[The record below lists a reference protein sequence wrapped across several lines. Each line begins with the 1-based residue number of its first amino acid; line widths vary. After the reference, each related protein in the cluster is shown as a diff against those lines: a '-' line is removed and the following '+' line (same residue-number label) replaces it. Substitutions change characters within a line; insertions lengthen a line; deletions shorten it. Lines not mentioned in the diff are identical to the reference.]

1 MENSDKGNKQL
12 RDKLVFDNSKEN
24 TKQEAV
30 LLSDKSDLFIG
41 QNQIVEKVN
50 ILLDKAKSAK
60 VPLPHM
66 LFMGDEGMGKET
78 LARMIAKKLNC
89 KIKVCNG
96 GEIENAGDLIGILTN
111 LGEGDI
117 FSIKDIEKSKKV
129 VKDFL
134 YPALNTF
141 QIDFVI
147 DKGPYAKQIKFNIK
161 PFTCIATASKPDKL
175 SPDFKNLFF
184 SIYRFI
190 PYSDEE
196 ITQIILNKAKVSQIT
211 IDEESLKFITQRANG
226 IPSEGARLFDKVKQY
241 AQLSDVKLITGD
253 IIQECLKVSESEFK
267 KETKDVDRNISE
279 EVRLKVWR
287 RDGGKCVI
295 CGSQEKLEFDH
306 TIPVS
311 KGGSNTERNVRL
323 LCERCNR
330 ERRDHIGDE

>member
-1 MENSDKGNKQL
+1 
-12 RDKLVFDNSKEN
+12 
-24 TKQEAV
+24 
-30 LLSDKSDLFIG
+30 
-41 QNQIVEKVN
+41 
-50 ILLDKAKSAK
+50 
-60 VPLPHM
+60 M
-66 LFMGDEGMGKET
+66 L
-78 LARMIAKKLNC
+78 
-89 KIKVCNG
+89 
-96 GEIENAGDLIGILTN
+96 
-111 LGEGDI
+111 
-117 FSIKDIEKSKKV
+117 
-129 VKDFL
+129 
-134 YPALNTF
+134 
-141 QIDFVI
+141 
-147 DKGPYAKQIKFNIK
+147 
-161 PFTCIATASKPDKL
+161 
-175 SPDFKNLFF
+175 KNLFF